1 MNRMYNTN
9 PSEPLKAILEKDFDL
24 HKYEMDSFTEEDM
37 ICMYSGHMEEIVE
50 EKQLLAGE
58 KRKEPLP
65 PISETVANINIDK
78 YMLSGDFKK
87 TAIRSKE
94 AVIYSLDVC

>member
-1 MNRMYNTN
+1 
-9 PSEPLKAILEKDFDL
+9 
-24 HKYEMDSFTEEDM
+24 
-37 ICMYSGHMEEIVE
+37 
-50 EKQLLAGE
+50 LLAGE

-94 AVIYSLDVC
+94 AVIYSLEVC